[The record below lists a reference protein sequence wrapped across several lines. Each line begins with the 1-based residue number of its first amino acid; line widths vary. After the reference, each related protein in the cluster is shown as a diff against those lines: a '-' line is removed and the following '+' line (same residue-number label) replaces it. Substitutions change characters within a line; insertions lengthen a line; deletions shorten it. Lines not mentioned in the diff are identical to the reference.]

1 LFVTAVRRVLMAS
14 NRVVQPRAHPLLPL
28 VGEEERQMSD
38 RKIWLRDEQPGRNEG
53 PPRRGKMLWFNEE
66 KNRGVIVADDGE
78 QLSVL
83 RSGFVGTAPEGTVGG
98 IAVEFRIEDD
108 AEGRR
113 AEAVRILPEVSPRRA
128 RRRRG

>member
-1 LFVTAVRRVLMAS
+1 MIDPNMTDQRT
-14 NRVVQPRAHPLLPL
+14 
-28 VGEEERQMSD
+28 
-38 RKIWLRDEQPGRNEG
+38 WLRDEQPRRDEG
-53 PPRRGKMLWFNEE
+53 SPRRGKMLWFNEE

-78 QLSVL
+78 QISVL

-98 IAVEFRIEDD
+98 IAVEFQIADD
-108 AEGRR
+108 ADGRR

>member
-1 LFVTAVRRVLMAS
+1 
-14 NRVVQPRAHPLLPL
+14 
-28 VGEEERQMSD
+28 MSD

-53 PPRRGKMLWFNEE
+53 SPRRGKMLWFNEE

-78 QLSVL
+78 QISVL

-98 IAVEFRIEDD
+98 IAVEFRIADD
-108 AEGRR
+108 TEGRR